1 MRRVW
6 LVLAWTLLML
16 LPLGAQELEIR
27 IFQVFNRP
35 AEATVEPVLMVLSPA
50 GTVVPDPRTQTL
62 IVRDHPEALQ
72 RVGELLQHLDVPAPL
87 IRLAIG
93 FSGSAGQSGQGAGV
107 AWDPARDRMLAGAEA
122 RRGGVLTTGRQEL
135 LVMSGEEARLVL
147 ARDLVEVRPYWTL
160 ARDRGLIPP
169 GVVFR
174 QVSTGFVVRP
184 RAVGDQIT
192 VEVIPWFSYLGPDGP
207 GDVRFT
213 EAATTLRVPD
223 GQTVELA
230 GASFQAE
237 ATRQVFGLIMGG
249 GSGSSWESAN
259 LTLSARVQPDWSK

>member
-6 LVLAWTLLML
+6 LVLVWAVVMV
-16 LPLGAQELEIR
+16 LPLGAQELEVR
-27 IFQVFNRP
+27 VFQLFNRP
-35 AEATVEPVLMVLSPA
+35 AEATVEPVRMVLSPA

-62 IVRDHPEALQ
+62 IVRDDSEALL
-72 RVGELLQHLDVPAPL
+72 RVGDLLRHLDVPAPL
-87 IRLAIG
+87 IRVTVG
-93 FSGSAGQSGQGAGV
+93 FNGSTGQSGQGAGV
-107 AWDPARDRMLAGAEA
+107 AWDPARDRLLAGAGA
-122 RRGGVLTTGRQEL
+122 RQAGVLTTGRQDL

-184 RAVGDQIT
+184 RAVGEQIT
-192 VEVIPWFSYLGPDGP
+192 VEVVPWFSYLGPDGP

-230 GASFQAE
+230 GTSFQTE
-237 ATRQVFGLIMGG
+237 PSRRVFGLIMAG

-259 LTLSARVQPDWSK
+259 LTLSARIQPDWSK